1 MHSNTKGSQ
10 GNITTGSGRR
20 KALFKLSKL
29 LKFSEHTDFSVPLAY
44 DGVLRLLLRRRVE
57 RGSKN
62 NVVITAHLS
71 VILAGSVIS
80 LLDFRCVTKITPC
93 CLVAWWLLGRVT
105 RHTNKPKRCQFT
117 SRRCSP
123 YLRVLKAKCFDFHQ
137 ADKVTDYDGRI
148 Q

>member
-1 MHSNTKGSQ
+1 MHSNTKGSL

-44 DGVLRLLLRRRVE
+44 DAAARLLLRSRAE

-71 VILAGSVIS
+71 VILAGGVIS
-80 LLDFRCVTKITPC
+80 LLDFRCVTKITPLLSC
-93 CLVAWWLLGRVT
+93 GLVAVRKT
-105 RHTNKPKRCQFT
+105 YEAHKQTKKMPIY
-117 SRRCSP
+117 SP
-123 YLRVLKAKCFDFHQ
+123 TPFSIFESFES
-137 ADKVTDYDGRI
+137 KVF
-148 Q
+148 

>member
-44 DGVLRLLLRRRVE
+44 DGVLACCSE
-57 RGSKN
+57 EGSKN

-71 VILAGSVIS
+71 VILAGGVIS
-80 LLDFRCVTKITPC
+80 LLDFRCVTKIILLLSC
-93 CLVAWWLLGRVT
+93 GLVAVRRVK
-105 RHTNKPKRCQFT
+105 RHTNK
-117 SRRCSP
+117 
-123 YLRVLKAKCFDFHQ
+123 AKKKKNANLLHHTF
-137 ADKVTDYDGRI
+137 
-148 Q
+148 